1 MILGEFTHSIDTK
14 GRIAIPSKFRSKLG
28 DGAIITK
35 GLDKCLFVFGM
46 SEWKILAEKLAGLPL
61 AQASSRAFSR
71 LMLGGAVDLR
81 LDVQGRVLVPD
92 YLRNYAGLK
101 KQVVITGL
109 YKRIEIWDAQQWGKY
124 KKKTED
130 TSEDIAE
137 QLSELGI

>member
-14 GRIAIPSKFRSKLG
+14 GRIAIPAKFRPKLG

-46 SEWKILAEKLAGLPL
+46 SEWKTLAEKLAGLPL

-81 LDVQGRVLVPD
+81 LDIQGRVLVPD

-101 KQVVITGL
+101 KHVVVAGL
-109 YKRIEIWDAQQWGKY
+109 YKRIEIWDAQQWEKY
-124 KKKTED
+124 KKKTESA
-130 TSEDIAE
+130 SEEIAE
-137 QLSELGI
+137 KLTELGI